1 MQSDS
6 YKLLVNETPDA
17 LIATSPNGEVLDWN
31 RGAEIIFGYPQEE
44 AIGKSVYDLI
54 IPYDRVEEEKKIQDQ
69 ALKSDV
75 ASYESLR
82 QRKDGSLIYINISM
96 RAVKAPDGRIRCF
109 VSSKKDVTRLKIERD
124 AKLLAARYLNLLE
137 SMPDAIVMVNVTG
150 RIVMSN
156 TQAESMFGWS
166 RAQLTGKPIEV
177 LIPERYAS
185 PHVGHRSRYFSQP
198 RTRSMGANLEL
209 YGLRRDNSEFPV
221 EISLS
226 PIETEE
232 GTMVM
237 SAIRDITERKKA
249 ENKFRELLESAPD
262 AMIIVSRD
270 GRIVLVNSQS
280 QTLFGYTRQELLG
293 QKVEMLLPPR
303 FHGKHPKHRDAFFA
317 EPRKRPM
324 GVGLEL
330 YGQRKDGTEFPI
342 EISLSPLDTEEGVLV
357 SSAIRDI
364 SERKRVER
372 ELQNKNLELEKANSA
387 KDNFL
392 ATMSHEL
399 RTPLNA
405 IIGFTGTLLMKLPGP
420 LTADQDK
427 QLRTVRGSARHLL
440 SLINDLLDL
449 AKIGAGKIE
458 LKSEYIDCRDIIQE
472 VTGTLRQS
480 AEDKGLSL
488 ECRLPSA
495 KMMVKADRRALSQI
509 ILNLIN
515 NAIKF
520 TSEGHVRIDCKR
532 CKVDGENVIKVIV
545 SDSGEGIRKEDQG
558 RLFTAFYRVD
568 SNSTTP
574 QEGTGLGL
582 HLSQRL
588 AELMDGE
595 IQCQSEYGQGSE
607 FSLRLREN
615 TNER

>member
-1 MQSDS
+1 MKVDL

-17 LIATSPNGEVLDWN
+17 LIATSAKGDVLFWN
-31 RGAEIIFGYPQEE
+31 RGAESTFGYTQEE
-44 AIGKSVYDLI
+44 ATGKSIYELI
-54 IPYDRVEEEKKIQDQ
+54 IPQDRVTEEGTIQKQ
-69 ALKSDV
+69 ARVSDV
-75 ASYESLR
+75 ATYESLR
-82 QRKDGSLIYINISM
+82 QRKDGSLIYVNISM
-96 RAVKAPDGRIRCF
+96 RAVKHSDGKIKYF
-109 VSSKKDVTRLKIERD
+109 VTNKKDVTRQKIERD

-150 RIVMSN
+150 RVVMSN

-166 RAQLTGKPIEV
+166 RTELLGKSIEV
-177 LIPERYAS
+177 LMPERFAT
-185 PHVGHRSRYFSQP
+185 PHVGHRSKYFSQP
-198 RTRSMGANLEL
+198 RTRSMGASLEL
-209 YGLRRDNSEFPV
+209 YGLRKDKSEFPV
-221 EISLS
+221 EVSLS
-226 PIETEE
+226 PIETDE

-270 GRIVLVNSQS
+270 GKIVLVNSQS
-280 QTLFGYTRQELLG
+280 QKLFGYSRQELLG
-293 QKVEMLLPPR
+293 KKVEMLLPSR
-303 FHGKHPKHRDAFFA
+303 FHAKHPKHRDAFFA
-317 EPRKRPM
+317 EPRVRPM

-420 LTADQDK
+420 LTLDQDK
-427 QLRTVRGSARHLL
+427 QLRTIRGSARHLL

-458 LKSEYIDCRDIIQE
+458 LKSERIDCREIIQE
-472 VTGTLRQS
+472 VAGTLRQS

-488 ECRLPSA
+488 ESKLPSA

-520 TSEGHVRIDCKR
+520 TQKGHVRVSCKPY
-532 CKVDGENVIKVIV
+532 KVNKTNFINIIV
-545 SDSGEGIRKEDQG
+545 SDTGVGIRQEDQS
-558 RLFTAFYRVD
+558 RLFSAFCRVD
-568 SNSTTP
+568 SNSTSP

-588 AELMDGE
+588 AELMDGV
-595 IQCQSEYGQGSE
+595 ITCQSEYGQGSE
-607 FSLRLREN
+607 FSLRLRESIK
-615 TNER
+615 

>member
-1 MQSDS
+1 MAEDL
-6 YKLLVNETPDA
+6 YRLLVDESPDA
-17 LIATSPNGEVLDWN
+17 LIATSLKGEVLLWN
-31 RGAEIIFGYPQEE
+31 LGAESTFGYSQEE
-44 AIGKSVYDLI
+44 AIGKSIYDLI
-54 IPYDRVEEEKKIQDQ
+54 IPPDRVKEERDIQKQ
-69 ALKSDV
+69 ARTSDV
-75 ASYESLR
+75 ATYESLR
-82 QRKDGSLIYINISM
+82 QRKGGSLIYINIST
-96 RAVKAPDGRIRCF
+96 RAVKGSDGEIKYF
-109 VSSKKDVTRLKIERD
+109 VTNKKDVTRQKIERD

-166 RAQLTGKPIEV
+166 RTQLLGKSIEV
-177 LIPERYAS
+177 LMPQRFAHS
-185 PHVGHRSRYFSQP
+185 HVGHRSKYFSQP
-198 RTRSMGANLEL
+198 GTRSMGASLEL
-209 YGLRRDNSEFPV
+209 YGLRKDKSEFPV
-221 EISLS
+221 EVSLS

-249 ENKFRELLESAPD
+249 ENKFRDLLESAPD

-270 GRIVLVNSQS
+270 GNIVLVNSQS
-280 QTLFGYTRQELLG
+280 QKLFGYSRQELLG
-293 QKVEMLLPPR
+293 QKVEMLLPSR
-303 FHGKHPKHRDAFFA
+303 FHAKHPRHRDSFFA
-317 EPRKRPM
+317 EPRVRPM

-330 YGQRKDGTEFPI
+330 YGKRKDGTEFPI

-420 LTADQDK
+420 LTVDQDK
-427 QLRTVRGSARHLL
+427 QLRTIRGSARHLL

-458 LKSEYIDCRDIIQE
+458 LKSERIDCRDIIQE
-472 VTGTLRQS
+472 VVATLRQS

-488 ECRLPSA
+488 ECKLPSG

-509 ILNLIN
+509 VLNLIN

-520 TSEGHVRIDCKR
+520 TQKGHVRISCKR
-532 CKVDGENVIKVIV
+532 SKVNRSNLINITV
-545 SDSGEGIRKEDQG
+545 SDTGMGIRKEDQA
-558 RLFTAFYRVD
+558 RLFSAFYRVD

-588 AELMDGE
+588 ADLMDGE
-595 IQCQSEYGQGSE
+595 IICQSEYGQGSE
-607 FSLRLREN
+607 FSLRLRESN
-615 TNER
+615 K

>member
-1 MQSDS
+1 MTVDL
-6 YKLLVNETPDA
+6 YKLLVDETPDA
-17 LIATSPNGEVLDWN
+17 LIATCPDGKVRLWSG
-31 RGAEIIFGYPQEE
+31 GAEATFGYTQQE
-44 AIGKSVYDLI
+44 AIGKSVYELI
-54 IPYDRVEEEKKIQDQ
+54 IPQDRVEEERDIQSKAQ
-69 ALKSDV
+69 GSDV
-75 ASYESLR
+75 ATYESLR
-82 QRKDGSLIYINISM
+82 QRKDGSLIYLSISI
-96 RAVKAPDGRIRCF
+96 RAVKDNGGKVKYF
-109 VSSKKDVTRLKIERD
+109 VSNQKDVTHQKIERD

-150 RIVMSN
+150 RVVMSN
-156 TQAESMFGWS
+156 SQAESMFGWS
-166 RAQLTGKPIEV
+166 RKQLLGKPIEV
-177 LIPERYAS
+177 LMPQRFVG
-185 PHVGHRSRYFSQP
+185 PHVGHRSKYFSQP
-198 RTRSMGANLEL
+198 RTRSMGASLEL

-270 GRIVLVNSQS
+270 GSIVLVNSQS
-280 QTLFGYTRQELLG
+280 QKLFGYSREELLG
-293 QKVEMLLPPR
+293 QKVEMLLPAR
-303 FHGKHPKHRDAFFA
+303 FHDKHPKHRDSFFT
-317 EPRKRPM
+317 EPRVRPM

-342 EISLSPLDTEEGVLV
+342 EISLSPLDTEGGLLV

-420 LTADQDK
+420 LTTDQDK
-427 QLRTVRGSARHLL
+427 QLRTIRGSARHLL

-458 LKSEYIDCRDIIQE
+458 LNLERLDCREIIQE
-472 VTGTLRQS
+472 VSGTLRQS

-488 ECRLPSA
+488 ECNLPA
-495 KMMVKADRRALSQI
+495 KKMMVEADKRALSQI
-509 ILNLIN
+509 VLNLIN

-520 TSEGHVRIDCKR
+520 TDKGHVRIGCKR
-532 CKVDGENVIKVIV
+532 SKSNNKNVVSITV
-545 SDSGEGIRKEDQG
+545 SDTGGGIRKEDQS
-558 RLFTAFYRVD
+558 RLFTAFCRVD

-588 AELMDGE
+588 ANLMDAE
-595 IQCQSEYGQGSE
+595 IVCKSEYGQGSE
-607 FSLRLREN
+607 FSLRLRESLK
-615 TNER
+615 